1 VPGGRVGDDVADP
14 SGSPGGDWRRVRR
27 AWRGDG
33 VSRSRSY
40 VILATKVHGQM
51 GVPVDAPMGA
61 KGDPNRPAHEIVEAQ
76 WTAEKRA

>member
-1 VPGGRVGDDVADP
+1 
-14 SGSPGGDWRRVRR
+14 
-27 AWRGDG
+27 
-33 VSRSRSY
+33 
-40 VILATKVHGQM
+40 M